1 MMGKQSSVVRRQ
13 SSGAVVGRWPL
24 VVGRILLAL
33 SVCFLSEASSAQQ
46 KTFALKG
53 GKLLTISHGT
63 IENGVLVMS
72 GGKITALGTAK
83 SVTIPKDAEVID
95 VTGMTVYPGLID
107 SESYLGLT
115 EISAESSTNDLIE
128 TSDEIMP
135 HMHVYDAFHAE
146 SELIPVARLNGV
158 TNAIVAPQSQ
168 DTLPGQD
175 SFIQLDGKSANDM
188 LLVRDIAMP
197 LNFTGEQ
204 RRNESWEKRKFPQT
218 RMGLAAQLRQAFM
231 DAQDYSERWADYE
244 RKKSEASDD
253 KKGPPSPPKH
263 DLKLEALLPYLQGKK
278 AIVLAAQEPSDLET
292 AVGLA
297 RQFNL
302 KFVLNHI
309 SHSQS
314 VLDYVASLKVPVIV
328 GPIYEDPKN
337 YERYDA
343 VYKLPGEL
351 YKRGVKD
358 RIRVLRC
365 PCRAQPALRG
375 GLRHCIRPA
384 PRRGDEGHHPESG
397 GNLGRGR
404 PTGLARCGQDGERS
418 SGEWGSARRQDR
430 RQEGLHRRAGSTDE
444 KPPDRAARQIF
455 PVTVVWVGGVG
466 RTLLSDAFDLAFG
479 WPSLSAGS
487 PSGFWILQHP
497 RSKAS
502 DKSVRPTPTT
512 LTLRAQGSRILPA
525 LPLQQFVR
533 ASTLFVPLNSGGR
546 IHGC

>member
-1 MMGKQSSVVRRQ
+1 MIQSSVVGRQ
-13 SSGAVVGRWPL
+13 SSGAVVGRWSL
-24 VVGRILLAL
+24 VVGQLLLVLA
-33 SVCFLSEASSAQQ
+33 VCFSSTASSAQQ

-53 GKLLTISHGT
+53 GTLLTISHGT

-72 GGKITALGTAK
+72 AGKITALGSAK
-83 SVTIPKDAEVID
+83 SVTIPKDAQVID

-146 SELIPVARLNGV
+146 SELIPVARLNGI

-244 RKKSEASDD
+244 KKKSDSAAKPDD

-278 AIVLAAQEPSDLET
+278 ALVLAAQEPSDLET

-351 YKRGVKD
+351 YKRGVKIAFASYD
-358 RIRVLRC
+358 AHAVR
-365 PCRAQPALRG
+365 
-375 GLRHCIRPA
+375 
-384 PRRGDEGHHPESG
+384 
-397 GNLGRGR
+397 NL
-404 PTGLARCGQDGERS
+404 PYA
-418 SGEWGSARRQDR
+418 
-430 RQEGLHRRAGSTDE
+430 AGFAT
-444 KPPDRAARQIF
+444 
-455 PVTVVWVGGVG
+455 
-466 RTLLSDAFDLAFG
+466 AFG
-479 WPSLSAGS
+479 LPHDEAMKAITLNPAEIWGVADQLGSLDVGKTANVVVANGDPLDVKTDVKRVFIAGQEVPMTS
-487 PSGFWILQHP
+487 RQ
-497 RSKAS
+497 
-502 DKSVRPTPTT
+502 TE
-512 LTLRAQGSRILPA
+512 LRDRYSR
-525 LPLQQFVR
+525 
-533 ASTLFVPLNSGGR
+533 
-546 IHGC
+546 

>member
-1 MMGKQSSVVRRQ
+1 MIQSSVVSPQ
-13 SSGAVVGRWPL
+13 SSAAVVGRWSL
-24 VVGRILLAL
+24 VVGQLLLAI
-33 SVCFLSEASSAQQ
+33 SVCVLSEPAWAQG
-46 KTFALKG
+46 KTLVLKG
-53 GKLLTISHGT
+53 GKLLTVSHGA

-72 GGKITALGTAK
+72 GGKIAAIGTSGAVK
-83 SVTIPKDAEVID
+83 IPKDAEVID

-115 EISAESSTNDLIE
+115 EISAEGSTNDLIE

-146 SELIPVARLNGV
+146 SELIPVARLNGI

-175 SFIQLDGKSANDM
+175 AFVQLDGKSANEM

-244 RKKSEASDD
+244 KKKSDAAAKPDD
-253 KKGPPSPPKH
+253 KKGPPSPPKR

-278 AIVLAAQEPSDLET
+278 PIVLAAEEPSDLET

-297 RQFNL
+297 RQFKL
-302 KFVLNHI
+302 KFVLNHV

-314 VLDYVASLKVPVIV
+314 VLEYVASLKVPVIV
-328 GPIYEDPKN
+328 GPIYESPKN

-351 YKRGVKD
+351 YKRGVKIAFASYD
-358 RIRVLRC
+358 AHAVRNLPYAAGYATAFGLPHDEALRAITLNPAEIWGVADQLGSLDVGKTANVVVADGDPLDVTTDVKRIFIAGRQVPMTSRQTVLRD
-365 PCRAQPALRG
+365 RY
-375 GLRHCIRPA
+375 
-384 PRRGDEGHHPESG
+384 SG
-397 GNLGRGR
+397 
-404 PTGLARCGQDGERS
+404 
-418 SGEWGSARRQDR
+418 
-430 RQEGLHRRAGSTDE
+430 
-444 KPPDRAARQIF
+444 K
-455 PVTVVWVGGVG
+455 
-466 RTLLSDAFDLAFG
+466 
-479 WPSLSAGS
+479 
-487 PSGFWILQHP
+487 
-497 RSKAS
+497 
-502 DKSVRPTPTT
+502 
-512 LTLRAQGSRILPA
+512 
-525 LPLQQFVR
+525 
-533 ASTLFVPLNSGGR
+533 
-546 IHGC
+546 

>member
-1 MMGKQSSVVRRQ
+1 M
-13 SSGAVVGRWPL
+13 SG
-24 VVGRILLAL
+24 
-33 SVCFLSEASSAQQ
+33 SAQQ
-46 KTFALKG
+46 KTFALTG
-53 GKLLTISHGT
+53 GTLLTISHGT
-63 IENGVLVMS
+63 IENGVLVIS
-72 GGKITALGTAK
+72 AGKIAAIGAAN
-83 SVTIPKDAEVID
+83 SVKVPKDAQVID

-115 EISAESSTNDLIE
+115 EISAEGSTNDLIE

-146 SELIPVARLNGV
+146 SELIPVARLNGI

-175 SFIQLDGKSANDM
+175 SFIQLDGRSANDM

-204 RRNESWEKRKFPQT
+204 RRNESWEKRKFPRT
-218 RMGLAAQLRQAFM
+218 RMGLAAQLRQAFT
-231 DAQDYSERWADYE
+231 DAQDYSQRWADYE
-244 RKKSEASDD
+244 RKKSDTTAKGDD
-253 KKGPPSPPKH
+253 RKGPPTPPKH

-278 AIVLAAQEPSDLET
+278 SIVLAAQEPSDLET

-351 YKRGVKD
+351 YKRGVKIAFASYD
-358 RIRVLRC
+358 AHAVR
-365 PCRAQPALRG
+365 
-375 GLRHCIRPA
+375 
-384 PRRGDEGHHPESG
+384 
-397 GNLGRGR
+397 NL
-404 PTGLARCGQDGERS
+404 PYA
-418 SGEWGSARRQDR
+418 
-430 RQEGLHRRAGSTDE
+430 AGFAT
-444 KPPDRAARQIF
+444 
-455 PVTVVWVGGVG
+455 
-466 RTLLSDAFDLAFG
+466 AFG
-479 WPSLSAGS
+479 LPHDEALKAITLNPAEIWGVADQLGSLDVGKTANVVVANGD
-487 PSGFWILQHP
+487 PLDVKTDVKRVFIDGQEVP
-497 RSKAS
+497 MRS
-502 DKSVRPTPTT
+502 RQTE
-512 LTLRAQGSRILPA
+512 LRDRYSR
-525 LPLQQFVR
+525 
-533 ASTLFVPLNSGGR
+533 
-546 IHGC
+546 